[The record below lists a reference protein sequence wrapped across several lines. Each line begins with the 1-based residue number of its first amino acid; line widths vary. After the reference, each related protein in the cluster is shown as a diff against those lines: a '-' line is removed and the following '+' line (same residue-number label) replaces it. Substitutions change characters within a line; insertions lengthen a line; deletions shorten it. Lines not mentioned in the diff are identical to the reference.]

1 MWSQNQYETEC
12 GKFQWESDMW
22 SNKAFD
28 TACHMFESIS
38 HLWLFL
44 TVNETDNLIG

>member
-12 GKFQWESDMW
+12 GKFQLESDMW

-44 TVNETDNLIG
+44 TVNEADNLIG